1 MDDKIIAVIASA
13 LFLTSSLTM
22 LVVQRRSRAFDRK
35 YHLDG
40 K

>member
-1 MDDKIIAVIASA
+1 MDESLLAVFATA
-13 LFLTSSLTM
+13 LFLTSSVTVLI
-22 LVVQRRSRAFDRK
+22 VQMRSRAFDRK